1 MSDPSDET
9 TNRCGICGEPM
20 PPNEQMFKY
29 HGFSGPCP
37 KPPLKAEQVEQSA
50 DWWMERADRE
60 GDHAV
65 GAVGGAVPMSD
76 LSDDP
81 VRETAERLIQNL
93 DEQGECDATDDEVE
107 FLAREVLALRERVAA
122 SERGLEGRVVLTDE
136 DYAAL
141 IRQRDEAVAV
151 AREAVETM
159 EECAETGFIWERH
172 AAPLRARLAALTE
185 TKGNDDAATA

>member
-1 MSDPSDET
+1 MTAPRDPDALV
-9 TNRCGICGEPM
+9 NKCAICGEPM

-76 LSDDP
+76 LNALASRVHAGNYRWWHDRNGQRLERNRGELLMLVVSEIAEAMGGERRDLMDDHLP
-81 VRETAERLIQNL
+81 HRKMA
-93 DEQGECDATDDEVE
+93 EVE
-107 FLAREVLALRERVAA
+107 LADAMIRIL
-122 SERGLEGRVVLTDE
+122 
-136 DYAAL
+136 DYAAGFGYDL
-141 IRQRDEAVAV
+141 HG
-151 AREAVETM
+151 AVE
-159 EECAETGFIWERH
+159 EKLAYNAR
-172 AAPLRARLAALTE
+172 RADHTHEHRE
-185 TKGNDDAATA
+185 GEGGKKW